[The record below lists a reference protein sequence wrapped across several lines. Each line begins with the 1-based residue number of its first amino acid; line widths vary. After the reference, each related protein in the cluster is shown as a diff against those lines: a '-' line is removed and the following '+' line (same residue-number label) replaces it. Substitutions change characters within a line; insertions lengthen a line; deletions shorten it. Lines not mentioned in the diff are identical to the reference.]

1 MLADPQLSCCNNFKV
16 AMIKY
21 CGFNGRAH
29 VVNSDISN

>member
-21 CGFNGRAH
+21 CRFDDLAH